1 MENENNYKNII
12 FNALLKKNP
21 ILVSGMV
28 IAPVVMTADSF
39 SRAVTLAAAFS
50 VITFFTL
57 LLSSFVPKRI
67 VYTVRIIM
75 YAFIGALVYVPAA
88 IMLRYFIPEEID
100 KMGIFFPLLIINS
113 FIISRSESI
122 FFLESKGKMLLDIV
136 FCIIGY
142 DAAVILY
149 GTVREIIGSG
159 TVGGNIIGM
168 SIVFPAF
175 AAPFGGFILLGI
187 MAGLL
192 RSILVTIKKVR
203 RQTEP
208 APAPAP
214 VSEHSPAH
222 LSPPKVSDQ

>member
-1 MENENNYKNII
+1 MENENNSKNII
-12 FNALLKKNP
+12 FNALLRRNP

-28 IAPVVMTADSF
+28 IAPVIITADSF
-39 SRAVTLAAAFS
+39 FRSVTLAAAFS

-57 LLSSFVPKRI
+57 LISSFVPKRI

-100 KMGIFFPLLIINS
+100 RLGIFFPLLIINS

-122 FFLESKGKMLLDIV
+122 FFLESKGKMLLDII
-136 FCIIGY
+136 FCIIGW

-149 GTVREIIGSG
+149 GTIREIIGSG

-168 SIVFPAF
+168 PLVFSAF
-175 AAPFGGFILLGI
+175 SAPFGGFILLGI

-192 RSILVTIKKVR
+192 RTVLVTIKRVK
-203 RQTEP
+203 QQESP
-208 APAPAP
+208 APNKVQNSSLSHPK
-214 VSEHSPAH
+214 SERQH
-222 LSPPKVSDQ
+222 DF

>member
-12 FNALLKKNP
+12 FNALLRRNP

-28 IAPVVMTADSF
+28 IAPVVITADSF
-39 SRAVTLAAAFS
+39 FRAVTLAAAFS

-57 LLSSFVPKRI
+57 LISSFVPKRI

-88 IMLRYFIPEEID
+88 IMLRYFIPEDID
-100 KMGIFFPLLIINS
+100 RMGIFFPLLIINS

-122 FFLESKGKMLLDIV
+122 FFLESKGKMLLDII

-149 GTVREIIGSG
+149 GTIREIIGSG

-168 SIVFPAF
+168 PIIFSAF
-175 AAPFGGFILLGI
+175 SAPFGGFILLGI

-192 RSILVTIKKVR
+192 RTVLVTIKRVR
-203 RQTEP
+203 NQAEASPNDAKPSPISRPKTEQQ
-208 APAPAP
+208 
-214 VSEHSPAH
+214 H
-222 LSPPKVSDQ
+222 DF

>member
-1 MENENNYKNII
+1 MEHENSYKNII
-12 FNALLKKNP
+12 FNALLRRNP
-21 ILVSGMV
+21 ILVGGMV
-28 IAPVVMTADSF
+28 IAPVIITADSF
-39 SRAVTLAAAFS
+39 FRAVTLAAAFS

-57 LLSSFVPKRI
+57 LISSFVPKSI

-88 IMLRYFIPEEID
+88 IALKTLIPDGID
-100 KMGIFFPLLIINS
+100 AMGIFFPLLIINS

-149 GTVREIIGSG
+149 GIVREIIGSG
-159 TVGGNIIGM
+159 TVGGTIIGM
-168 SIVFPAF
+168 PIIFSAF
-175 AAPFGGFILLGI
+175 SAPFGGFILLGI

-192 RSILVTIKKVR
+192 RVVLVTIKRMKR
-203 RQTEP
+203 E
-208 APAPAP
+208 APSSN
-214 VSEHSPAH
+214 VTS
-222 LSPPKVSDQ
+222 KVSN